1 MTSWLD
7 DHVRVIPD
15 HPEPGVS
22 FKDLTPVM
30 GSPAVFARVIEEL
43 ADRVAEH
50 DPDIIVGMEARG
62 FIFGAPVAHRLG
74 VGFVPVRKPGKLP
87 GPTVGVSYDLE
98 YGSDG
103 LEIHRDGIAPG
114 SRVGI
119 VDDVLATGGT
129 ARAVLELLDEVEATP
144 TALSVVI
151 ELAFLDGRG
160 RLDGLAVD
168 ALLVEAR

>member
-1 MTSWLD
+1 MTSWLG

-30 GSPAVFARVIEEL
+30 GRPEVFARVVDEL
-43 ADRVAEH
+43 AERVAEH
-50 DPDIIVGMEARG
+50 DPDVIVGMEARG

-87 GPTVGVSYDLE
+87 GPTVGVTYDLE

-103 LEIHRDGIAPG
+103 LEIHRDGVAPG

-129 ARAVLELLDEVEATP
+129 AKAVLDLLIELEATP
-144 TALSVVI
+144 TALTVVI
-151 ELAFLDGRG
+151 ELAFLDGRKQ
-160 RLDGLAVD
+160 LDGLTVD
-168 ALLVEAR
+168 ALMVEGG

>member
-1 MTSWLD
+1 MTSWLG

-30 GSPAVFARVIEEL
+30 GRPDVFTRVIDEL
-43 ADRVAEH
+43 AEQVAVH
-50 DPDIIVGMEARG
+50 DPDVIVGMEARG

-87 GPTVGVSYDLE
+87 ADTVGVTYDLE

-103 LEIHRDGIAPG
+103 LEMHRDAVAPG
-114 SRVGI
+114 DRVGI

-129 ARAVLELLDEVEATP
+129 ARAVLDLLTELEATP
-144 TALSVVI
+144 TALTVVI
-151 ELAFLDGRG
+151 ELSFLGGRD
-160 RLDGLAVD
+160 RLGGLAVD
-168 ALLVEAR
+168 ALMVEAG